1 MKIPRSIDTIKI
13 ATPKI
18 EAVLKI
24 NPITKESPAPLI
36 QTDCFNASSKPTLT
50 KTGTDAEKMF
60 VSKTN
65 KMPKL
70 MGMAYF
76 FKY

>member
-1 MKIPRSIDTIKI
+1 M

-18 EAVLKI
+18 KAVLNIK
-24 NPITKESPAPLI
+24 PITNESPAPLI
-36 QTDCFNASSKPTLT
+36 QTDCFKASSKPTLT
-50 KTGTDAEKMF
+50 KTGTDAEKIL

-70 MGMAYF
+70 IGIAYF